1 MQKAAVENLDRITV
15 RAVSAFRKLDVT
27 EALLLDITEDGVI
40 SEDEEKDMQKIL
52 AELEEL
58 AAITQNLKLWVK
70 KNL

>member
-1 MQKAAVENLDRITV
+1 
-15 RAVSAFRKLDVT
+15 
-27 EALLLDITEDGVI
+27 LDITEDGVI